1 MESYDSSL
9 VEPIEIRMIR
19 PSQFP
24 TRSADPPDSPEL
36 ESLRASIREHGL
48 LQPIVVRP
56 LERGFEIV
64 AGHRRFAAC
73 RSLRWRFVLCKIVE
87 LDDKQAYEIQLTENL
102 QRKTLDPVEEAV
114 SYQRYVVEFGWGGVS
129 ELGRRIGKSEEYVS
143 HRIQL
148 LKLPD
153 EVRQQVTSRMLGVS
167 QAMELTDGRLGPK
180 VRELAQ
186 EIINNKLTVKQVR
199 RIKSQMKQTVADFD
213 YSGMA
218 PAAATVAD
226 GDGTQIRQQQ
236 QQSELRAAAAPKES
250 AIVRRSIL
258 ALRIALSRI
267 DDLIEDANRGGPQ
280 DKVELIQ
287 FLMDVRRQTHDMID
301 DALKYKREHLSSAQR

>member
-24 TRSADPPDSPEL
+24 TRSPDPPGSPEL
-36 ESLRASIREHGL
+36 ESLGASIREHGL

-73 RSLRWRFVLCKIVE
+73 RSLRWRFVLCKIAE

-148 LKLPD
+148 LKLPA
-153 EVRQQVTSRMLGVS
+153 EVRQQVASRMLGVS
-167 QAMELTDGRLGPK
+167 QAMELTDDRLGPK
-180 VRELAQ
+180 ARELAR
-186 EIINNKLTVKQVR
+186 EIIANKLTVKQVR
-199 RIKSQMKQTVADFD
+199 RIKSQMKQTAADFD

-218 PAAATVAD
+218 PAAATAAG
-226 GDGTQIRQQQ
+226 GDGAQIQQQ
-236 QQSELRAAAAPKES
+236 RSEMRAAAASRES

-267 DDLIEDANRGGPQ
+267 DDLIGDANRGGPQ
-280 DKVELIQ
+280 DQVELIQ
-287 FLMDVRRQTHDMID
+287 LLMDMRRQTHDMID
-301 DALKYKREHLSSAQR
+301 DALKYKREHLHPRS